1 MKTIYTSFFILL
13 CSMSK
18 AQTNISWPSFA
29 QRDSLEIG
37 GWHEVVCEV
46 DDLDKTVT
54 AFKTVFGWE
63 ELYRGKGEKD
73 KIHYDEVV
81 MNCTGENFGYVRLIC
96 QHFDRFSGY
105 PQIDIEK
112 TEFRTLYNIFDVDV
126 RVLNIEKK
134 TKELIA
140 LGWRTITP
148 IKQYTFG
155 QFTVK
160 EVIIIDPNNITFA
173 LIERVTPALTG
184 WPNLKEISQP
194 FNSTQVVSDLKAALH
209 LYVDVLGFKVYMH
222 TQSKHDANNSLF
234 GKLKVKPTK
243 DSITE
248 EVYILHPQGTNKGS
262 VELIYFGGVNRK
274 RVNPNYINGLQEL
287 IFSINNTAAL
297 IAKLKK
303 QKIKFNVSTQQIKPY
318 GEMQTVEIRTKDNA
332 RLRFLEQG
340 LIDT

>member
-13 CSMSK
+13 CGMSK

-37 GWHEVVCEV
+37 GWHEVVCRV
-46 DDLDKTVT
+46 NDMNKSI
-54 AFKTVFGWE
+54 AIFKKVFGWE
-63 ELYRGKGEKD
+63 
-73 KIHYDEVV
+73 VV
-81 MNCTGENFGYVRLIC
+81 YQDSTVDAESRYEESDCIMQCPNENLGYVRLHWQNIDS
-96 QHFDRFSGY
+96 FIFSATS
-105 PQIDIEK
+105 IRE
-112 TEFRTLYNIFDVDV
+112 TEFRCPNQIFDVDV
-126 RVLNIEKK
+126 RVLDIEKK
-134 TKELIA
+134 TKDLIA

-274 RVNPNYINGLQEL
+274 RENPSYINGLREL
-287 IFSINNTAAL
+287 IFPINNAAAL

-303 QKIKFNVSTQQIKPY
+303 QKIKFNVNTQPIKPH

-332 RLRFLEQG
+332 RLRFVEQG
-340 LIDT
+340 K